1 MNKLKIGLD
10 LDDTVFAFMQSYINK
25 FGLPKS
31 SKEIAKNVYRLRK
44 NKNFWENLPPINIPD
59 FKPELICTK
68 RINSKIYTR
77 KALSKINITNIPIYQ
92 LYYYNSKKSKR
103 IKGKCD
109 VFIDDSIDNFIDLN
123 ESGIPCLLIDSEW
136 NRHFN
141 TPLRIFS
148 LQYDE
153 IEIKYNQHFKYAK

>member
-10 LDDTVFAFMQSYINK
+10 LDDTIFAFMQTYINK
-25 FGLPKS
+25 FGSPKS

-44 NKNFWENLPPINIPD
+44 NKDFWENLPAINIPN

-68 RINSKIYTR
+68 RINSKSFTK
-77 KALSKINITNIPIYQ
+77 KALAKINIINTPIYQ
-92 LYYYNSKKSKR
+92 LYYYHSKKSSR

-109 VFIDDSIDNFIDLN
+109 VFIDDSIDNFIELN
-123 ESGIPCLLIDSEW
+123 ESGVPCLLIDSEW

-141 TPLRIFS
+141 TPLRIFT
-148 LQYDE
+148 LQYEE
-153 IEIKYNQHFKYAK
+153 IEIKYKQYFYEK